1 MLAPVAPAPR
11 TAQGGVLNG
20 YVAFVVA
27 DAAPE
32 PEPEPE
38 IVLPFIVFNER
49 TYAPRAKAYKYFT
62 VFGQAAGARPKG
74 HWNRFG
80 DGRIKVWMT
89 DAQLDRLAQWL
100 EDK

>member
-1 MLAPVAPAPR
+1 MLATVAPA
-11 TAQGGVLNG
+11 LNG

-27 DAAPE
+27 DAAPKE
-32 PEPEPE
+32 VKP
-38 IVLPFIVFNER
+38 LIVFHELFFE
-49 TYAPRAKAYKYFT
+49 PSDKQYKYFACYGPT
-62 VFGQAAGARPKG
+62 NGRPRG

-89 DAQLDRLAQWL
+89 DAQLDRLAIWL